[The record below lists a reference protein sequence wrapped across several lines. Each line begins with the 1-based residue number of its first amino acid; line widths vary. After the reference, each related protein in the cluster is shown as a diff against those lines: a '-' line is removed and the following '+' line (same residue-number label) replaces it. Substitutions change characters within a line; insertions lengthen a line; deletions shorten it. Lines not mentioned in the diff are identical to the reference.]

1 MFHQF
6 ADVNDAL
13 GSGWVDPRGL
23 KGQRSVQ
30 QAKHHQ
36 KMTFQDE
43 SRRLLERYQVAFD
56 ERYV

>member
-13 GSGWVDPRGL
+13 GSGWVDTR
-23 KGQRSVQ
+23 GQRSVQ